1 MVIQVVDYLHRSLV
15 LVNDLLGPIIS
26 KAKGGEHTVEVGD
39 PEKKDLLD
47 GDSIVQP
54 PVRSVSEM
62 RHYVP
67 MAPMVPL
74 TAGRGGGLRISFI
87 CCPPC

>member
-15 LVNDLLGPIIS
+15 LVNDLLGPVIS

-54 PVRSVSEM
+54 PIRSVFEDETL
-62 RHYVP
+62 RTNGTYGT
-67 MAPMVPL
+67 L
-74 TAGRGGGLRISFI
+74 DGG
-87 CCPPC
+87 

>member
-15 LVNDLLGPIIS
+15 LVNDLLGPVIS

-54 PVRSVSEM
+54 PVRSVAKDGSL
-62 RHYVP
+62 RTNGTYGT
-67 MAPMVPL
+67 L
-74 TAGRGGGLRISFI
+74 DGG
-87 CCPPC
+87 

>member
-15 LVNDLLGPIIS
+15 LVNDLLGPVIS
-26 KAKGGEHTVEVGD
+26 KAKGWEHTVEVGD

-54 PVRSVSEM
+54 PIRSVFEDETL
-62 RHYVP
+62 RTNGTYGT
-67 MAPMVPL
+67 L
-74 TAGRGGGLRISFI
+74 DGG
-87 CCPPC
+87 